1 MFVDRVTSLLK
12 VVETGSFTEAARELY
27 LTQPAVTRH
36 VKALESE
43 LGVTLIDRSVNP
55 VALTEAGALALGHL
69 RAILA
74 EERALLA
81 DLEPFA
87 GRAREFVVCLGSD
100 VMNFEQDMFAR
111 LMRETAAIYGP
122 NIRVTPASSEK
133 ADTAGVLDGSID
145 LLLGSVEHISQASPH
160 IRCQP
165 LFKARFGLVCSRNDK
180 LAGKT
185 EPACAADL
193 NGRALFLLDDNA
205 PSQQWV
211 LDDLEGRPDIKWTKR
226 KAATLSSVLPMIE
239 LGAGVAFVA
248 MHGGL
253 SEQTV
258 FVPYE
263 LPEECTIGLC
273 WSKKRQTPRLLRL
286 VEAFAAAYADPAQ
299 TWDQHPIGQVE
310 APACAQKA

>member
-1 MFVDRVTSLLK
+1 MFDDRVTSLLK

-36 VKALESE
+36 VKTLENE
-43 LGVTLIDRSVNP
+43 LGVTLIDRSTSPAVP
-55 VALTEAGALALGHL
+55 TEAGALALGHL
-69 RAILA
+69 RAILD
-74 EERALLA
+74 EERALLD

-87 GRAREFVVCLGSD
+87 GHTREFVVCLGSD

-122 NIRVTPASSEK
+122 NIRVIPASNEK
-133 ADTAGVLDGSID
+133 ADIAGILDGSID

-160 IRCQP
+160 IRCQA
-165 LFKARFGLVCSRNDK
+165 LFKARFGLVCSHDDE

-185 EPACAADL
+185 EPARAADL
-193 NGRALFLLDDNA
+193 DGRTLFLLDDNV

-211 LDDLEGRPDIKWTKR
+211 LDDLEGRPDIKWTR
-226 KAATLSSVLPMIE
+226 RRAATLSSVLPMIE

-248 MHGGL
+248 MRGGL
-253 SEQTV
+253 SEKTA

-286 VEAFAAAYADPAQ
+286 VEAFADAYVDPSQ
-299 TWDQHPIGQVE
+299 TWDQHPAGQGDN
-310 APACAQKA
+310 PADV